1 MRIALLGNHPPP
13 YGGVS
18 VHVLAL
24 AQALRQR
31 GERVQVLDL
40 GEGGHR
46 GPGIWPARGPV
57 RCPWALARAAAAGF
71 LIHVHTSGANPKS
84 WLVALAA
91 SRARRPGGPRA
102 LLTIHS
108 GLSVAWLERS
118 QARRDLARLACAGC
132 GAVVAVNGQI
142 AAALADAG
150 VPGDRIEVLPAF
162 SPALVEPGPL
172 PAQFAAIR
180 AAHAP
185 LFCAAIAPGPT
196 YGEDLLRRAFPSVRR
211 AHPRAGLVMF
221 GHGLRAGPPGSSEA
235 EGIHDLGELPHGA
248 ALSVMQACDAF
259 LRPTRADGDAVSVR
273 EALSMGSPVIAS
285 AVGHRPAG
293 CTLFPVG
300 DAEALARRMV
310 ALAAAPS
317 PPRSVPAATSGPD
330 PFQALQAL
338 YQALWAGRPLPSG
351 GHEQE
356 RAPTF

>member
-18 VHVLAL
+18 VHVAAL
-24 AQALRQR
+24 AQALRRR
-31 GERVQVLDL
+31 GEAVQVLDL
-40 GEGGHR
+40 GGGGHR

-57 RCPWALARAAAAGF
+57 QCPWALARAAVAGY
-71 LIHVHTSGANPKS
+71 LVHAHTSGANPKS

-118 QARRDLARLACAGC
+118 QARRDLARLACAGY
-132 GAVVAVNGQI
+132 GAVVAVSGQI

-150 VPGDRIEVLPAF
+150 VPTDRIEILPAF
-162 SPALVEPGPL
+162 SPSLVEPGPL
-172 PAQFAAIR
+172 PERFAALR

-196 YGEDLLRRAFPSVRR
+196 YGEDLLRRAFPAVRQR
-211 AHPRAGLVMF
+211 HPRAGLVMF
-221 GHGLRAGPPGSSEA
+221 GPGLRAGPAAPGEA
-235 EGIHDLGELPHGA
+235 DGIHDLGELPHGA
-248 ALSVMQACDAF
+248 ALSVMRDCDAF
-259 LRPTRADGDAVSVR
+259 VRPTRADGDAVSIR
-273 EALSMGSPVIAS
+273 EALAVGCAVIAS

-300 DAEALARRMV
+300 DADALARRMT
-310 ALAAAPS
+310 ALTAAPGPTRDQ
-317 PPRSVPAATSGPD
+317 PPGAIDPD
-330 PFQALQAL
+330 PFQALHAL
-338 YQALWAGRPLPSG
+338 YRSLWTGRPLPSG
-351 GHEQE
+351 GQEQE